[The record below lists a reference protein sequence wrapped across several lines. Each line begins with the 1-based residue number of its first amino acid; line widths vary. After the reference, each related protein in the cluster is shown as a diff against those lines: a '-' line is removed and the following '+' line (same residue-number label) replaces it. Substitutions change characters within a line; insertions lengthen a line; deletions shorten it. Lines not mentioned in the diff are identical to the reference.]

1 MYQNKGTR
9 IGDKMYKFVPSN
21 EDKSREKLKNL
32 IKDKVI
38 HTGGRS
44 VLDLAEVA
52 IGNKESYNRF
62 RAKALRILNNLV
74 RDLQAEIDSHYVV
87 NFDSKM
93 ESIVEFNKG
102 EGKNDSK

>member
-1 MYQNKGTR
+1 MQNTKGVR
-9 IGDKMYKFVPSN
+9 VGDKMFKHVPTG

-62 RAKALRILNNLV
+62 RAKSLRILNNLV
-74 RDLQAEIDSHYVV
+74 REIQSEIDAHYTVDY
-87 NFDSKM
+87 DSRM
-93 ESIVEFNKG
+93 ESVVQFGKG
-102 EGKNDSK
+102 EGENGK